1 MKTLLVL
8 SNSMP
13 LSYKKVKIHLL
24 HLTDS
29 IIDFG
34 PTSAFNTERYKS
46 FSVQDILKGIKAR
59 VDQKKWGNIALRS
72 YFLFNLIHHLNHV

>member
-1 MKTLLVL
+1 MQVFKIAYCQHFSLRRRGEIQQICEDFVGVVKQHAPELL
-8 SNSMP
+8 
-13 LSYKKVKIHLL
+13 KKVKIHLLL

-46 FSVQDILKGIKAR
+46 FSVQDMYA
-59 VDQKKWGNIALRS
+59 
-72 YFLFNLIHHLNHV
+72 